1 MPDSALAG
9 NRIERWWVAPA
20 IVLTVYG
27 LLLALTAS
35 MDLGDTRDYANSIAA
50 RFAGRD
56 LYFWE
61 SGHLLWRPLGYLL
74 VLAADP
80 LHPGVAQVARFQSAM
95 HALTAVNIAM
105 GGVALL
111 SFLAF
116 QRRLGV
122 RVVSA
127 VGATIVLALTCAFLN
142 FAQSGSSYI
151 PAFAM
156 LLVALWALASSGSP
170 AHVGAV
176 SGVAF
181 SASVLL
187 WLPMVFVVPVA
198 ALSQLILRGDDRDR
212 RFAAALAC
220 LLSGAIVLAAY
231 TGVAAIE
238 GLRSPALFRA
248 WMVEASHGI
257 RDSGGV
263 ARAAIGLARS
273 SLSTEQLGIVAKR
286 FLLGD
291 PFAPATFADVV
302 RAGLSRVLV
311 FYAAL
316 TLLLVALAWYRQ
328 WRVLGFL
335 ALTAIPVL
343 AFAISWEAGDSER
356 YLALFPALFLATGVM
371 LSQLPVRRGALCTAA
386 LIAMFA
392 ALNLRDYSR
401 TTAAQ
406 TCAALARQMQS
417 VPGIGGRPPLVATM
431 TADELTTIRGRCPD
445 ASVLDSPDAP
455 QLYGIFAPHVA
466 DAVQWRRSF
475 AQRALA
481 AWGNGQRVWISIG
494 LLRPSPPA
502 EWHWAEGEDRRVH
515 WRDFPAFFRRLTL
528 CDRCGGSRSF
538 VEVIASPGDVA
549 LLDSTRR
556 AAR

>member
-1 MPDSALAG
+1 MQNAAIGG
-9 NRIERWWVAPA
+9 NRAARWIAPA
-20 IVLTVYG
+20 IVLLVYAF
-27 LLLALTAS
+27 LLAITANV
-35 MDLGDTRDYANSIAA
+35 DPGDTRDYANSIAA

-74 VLAADP
+74 VLVAYP
-80 LHPGVAQVARFQSAM
+80 VHPGVAQGALFQKAV
-95 HALTAVNIAM
+95 HALTAASIAM

-111 SFLAF
+111 AFLAF

-142 FAQSGSSYI
+142 FAQSGSSYV

-156 LLVALWALASSGSP
+156 LLMALWALASSGAP
-170 AHVGAV
+170 ARVGAV

-181 SASVLL
+181 AASVLL

-198 ALSQLILRGDDRDR
+198 ALSQLILRGDDRGR
-212 RFAAALAC
+212 RSAAALAC
-220 LLSGAIVLAAY
+220 VVSGAIVIAAY
-231 TGVAAIE
+231 AGVAVIE
-238 GLRSPALFRA
+238 RLYSAVLYRA
-248 WMVEASHGI
+248 WLLEASHGI
-257 RDSGGV
+257 RDSGGA
-263 ARAAIGLARS
+263 ARAVIGLARS
-273 SLSTEQLGIVAKR
+273 SLSTAQLGIVAKR

-316 TLLLVALAWYRQ
+316 ALLLVALAWYRQ
-328 WRVLGFL
+328 WRVLAFL

-343 AFAISWEAGDSER
+343 ALAISWQGGDPER
-356 YLALFPALFLATGVM
+356 YFALFPALFLAVGVA
-371 LSQLPVRRGALCTAA
+371 LSGPPARAGALCTAA
-386 LIAMFA
+386 LITIYV
-392 ALNLRDYSR
+392 ALNFGDYSR
-401 TTAAQ
+401 ATSAQ
-406 TCAALARQMQS
+406 TCAALARRMQS
-417 VPGIGGRPPLVATM
+417 VPSIGGRPALVVTM

-445 ASVLDSPDAP
+445 ASILGRSDAP
-455 QLYGIFAPHVA
+455 HLYGVFAPHVA
-466 DAVQWRRSF
+466 NAVQWRRMF
-475 AQRALA
+475 AERALA
-481 AWGNGQRVWISIG
+481 AWGNGERVWISTG

-502 EWHWAEGEDRRVH
+502 EWHWAEGEDTRVH
-515 WRDFPAFFRRLTL
+515 WRDFPAFFRRLSL
-528 CDRCGGSRSF
+528 CERCGGSRSF

-549 LLDSTRR
+549 LLDSARR
-556 AAR
+556 VAR